1 MEIDT
6 AKLGRQELHDL
17 IGNAMVPL
25 PIAFISTVGE
35 DGSYNAAPFSFV
47 APVCAKPPI
56 ICVSFA
62 RNKGQKKDTLRN
74 IEFSGDFVINVVDEG
89 IIKQAVHASAD
100 FPRGTDELKAVGL
113 TAAKSVKV
121 KSPRVAESKINLEC
135 CLVQKL
141 ELVEEGNGL
150 RAVVFGEVVQM
161 HVRDE
166 VLVNG
171 EIDPSRLKAVGRL
184 GRSIYCRT
192 GDVFEVKRPR
202 I

>member
-1 MEIDT
+1 MEFDT
-6 AKLGRQELHDL
+6 TRLGRQELHDL

-25 PIAFISTVGE
+25 PIAFITTVGE
-35 DGSYNAAPFSFV
+35 DGSYNAAPFSFA
-47 APVCAKPPI
+47 APVCAKPPTI
-56 ICVSFA
+56 VVSFA

-89 IIKQAVHASAD
+89 MIKQAVHASAD
-100 FPRGTDELKAVGL
+100 FPSGTDELKAVGL
-113 TAAKSVKV
+113 TAAMSVKV
-121 KSPRVAESKINLEC
+121 KSPRVAESKISMEC
-135 CLVQKL
+135 RLVQKM

-150 RAVVFGEVVQM
+150 RAIVFGEVVQM
-161 HVRDE
+161 NVRDE

-184 GRSIYCRT
+184 GRSIYCWT
-192 GDVFEVKRPR
+192 GDTFEVKRPR